1 MHCSEFSFTSTVF
14 FVYDSCIVPG
24 LLGIIVRY
32 TEERNGFCLK
42 GVTVDY
48 FVGAGS
54 VFRVAQKPGGR
65 EKIH

>member
-1 MHCSEFSFTSTVF
+1 M
-14 FVYDSCIVPG
+14 YDSCIVPG